1 MAKKTYEQELLE
13 KKEKLEAILADE
25 IADRNFIARIIKT
38 LQEREKEEG
47 GLNRYDRADL
57 EKSQIDLEKLD
68 LIIEC
73 LQDKIYAIY
82 KTLSESNLE

>member
-1 MAKKTYEQELLE
+1 MTYEQELIE
-13 KKEKLEAILADE
+13 KKKKLEAILADE
-25 IADRNFIARIIKT
+25 IADRNFTARIIKR

-57 EKSQIDLEKLD
+57 EKSQFDLEKLD

-73 LQDKIYAIY
+73 LQDKIDMIDNE
-82 KTLSESNLE
+82 LRNQQ